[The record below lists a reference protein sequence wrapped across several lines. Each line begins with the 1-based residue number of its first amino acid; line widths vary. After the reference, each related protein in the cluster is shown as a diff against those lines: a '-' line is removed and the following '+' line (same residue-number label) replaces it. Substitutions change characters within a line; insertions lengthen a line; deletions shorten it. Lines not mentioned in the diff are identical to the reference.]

1 MLTLVTIA
9 LLLGHDISSAGEART
24 QAETSAQSVPAP
36 QQLSPEG
43 QASLRAI
50 IQAQNLSDLRWPDFS
65 DYSRLMTEFYQSYGY
80 SLPWVR
86 GMEPSAQAQQ
96 VIAILKN
103 ADQEGLFA
111 EDYDG
116 PRWGDRVAKLKPIA
130 PQPSETDAVR
140 FDAALTVCVMRYVSD
155 LHIGKVNPKHFGFGF
170 DIEAR
175 KYDLPGFL
183 KKDVVDA
190 SDVAGILAQVE
201 PPYPGYRRTIKALQT
216 YLELAKEYDGE
227 PLPAVK
233 GTIAPGDSY
242 PGVPRLIRFLRLVGD
257 LPPDANVP
265 EDETIYQGPLVDA
278 VKSFQRRHGRDSD
291 GRIGSQTLADLNVP
305 LRQRVRQ
312 MQLTLERWRW
322 MPDAYQKAPI
332 VVNIPEFRL
341 RAYDEKFKIALTMNV
356 VVGKAYDHSTPVF
369 EEKMA
374 YVVFRPYWNVPY
386 SIAKAEYLSRI
397 ARDPDYL
404 SKKGFEVV
412 NSRQE
417 VVTSGTVTSDVLAQ
431 LRAGKLFI
439 RQAPGPKNSLGLV
452 KFIFPNDYSVYMHDT
467 PAQEF
472 FSKSRRDFSH
482 GCIRLGKPADL
493 AVWVLRDNPGWN
505 MDRVRAAMNGSATQQ
520 VNLAHRIPVLIVY
533 GTVIVTEDGTV
544 HFYDDIYGHD
554 ASLEEVLDKGY
565 PYPG

>member
-1 MLTLVTIA
+1 
-9 LLLGHDISSAGEART
+9 LLGHDISSAGEART